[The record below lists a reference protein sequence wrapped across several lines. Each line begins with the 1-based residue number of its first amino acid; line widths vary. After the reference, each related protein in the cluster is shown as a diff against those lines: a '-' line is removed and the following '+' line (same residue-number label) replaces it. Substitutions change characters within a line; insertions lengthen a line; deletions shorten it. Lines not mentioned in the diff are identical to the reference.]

1 MRTRSVVGAAAF
13 YVALTLVLTYP
24 FSTHLATHVLSLGT
38 DMDLAIWTIG
48 WDVHALTH
56 HPWAIFDAN
65 IFFPFHNTLA
75 YSENLIGSALLAAPV
90 IWLTGNAILGMNL
103 VVLFSV
109 AASAFG
115 AFLLARRLGVS
126 TAAALIAGIIAGF
139 APPRFFRMDQLPIST
154 VQWIPFTLLALH
166 MYFDTGRARYL
177 RIAIALYSFQAVT
190 SGHAAAMLTLA
201 IAMLL
206 VWKYLTGEPPA
217 VAQRLRDAGWVG
229 AGAMVPTLL
238 IYIPYKLAQSE
249 VGLKRIY
256 EEWWMATSSY
266 FSSPT
271 IVHKWLIARMP
282 DWPWLKGEPDAW
294 LFPGVLPLVLGL
306 VAVGMHATAA
316 VPADANRW
324 WRRLAVGLEFAAVAF
339 GVLAI
344 TVAITGG
351 VRWKAG
357 NTVLLTSHGATP
369 WIQLAVIVALRW
381 LLRTRAPLALA
392 PRWQRVSAWFS
403 VWRRSF
409 NTPDHLWLY
418 ASIFLMCFWLSLGPP
433 FDIWRFMYWMP
444 GLNFVRMPSRFTVLG
459 MLALGIV
466 AASGFD
472 RLMSARRSASRVVAA
487 ALCIA
492 GLIAE
497 FALIPMTSEPYAVDP
512 PAIDRWVGTQPQPM
526 ALLEMPLS
534 DSLGVPSRERWTTN
548 FMVHS
553 MAHWKPLFVG
563 FSGIQPPGYQDNYW
577 TMVRFPDAASVALAR
592 RLGITHVI
600 LHTSLVDPG
609 QRALVESQYL
619 QFANEVQ
626 LVHTEGEGRLYAIT
640 PRLVS
645 NLAGPRR

>member
-1 MRTRSVVGAAAF
+1 MRTRSVVGAAVF

-48 WDVHALTH
+48 WDVQALTH

-75 YSENLIGSALLAAPV
+75 YSENLIGSALLAAPI
-90 IWLTGNAILGMNL
+90 IWLTGNTILAMNV

-115 AFLLARRLGVS
+115 AFLLARYLRLS
-126 TAAALIAGIIAGF
+126 TGAALIAGTIAGF

-154 VQWIPFTLLALH
+154 VEWIPFTLLALH

-177 RIAIALYSFQAVT
+177 RIAIALYSLQAIT
-190 SGHAAAMLTLA
+190 SGHAAAMLTLT

-206 VWKYLTGEPPA
+206 VWKCLTGEPIA
-217 VAQRLRDAGWVG
+217 VVRRLRDAGWVG
-229 AGAMVPTLL
+229 AVAMVPTLL

-266 FSSPT
+266 FTSPT
-271 IVHKWLIARMP
+271 IVHQWLLAQMP
-282 DWPWLKGEPDAW
+282 DWRWLKGEPDAW
-294 LFPGVLPLVLGL
+294 LFPGVLPLVLGAL
-306 VAVGMHATAA
+306 ALWLHATAA
-316 VPADANRW
+316 APADAHRR
-324 WRRLAVGLEFAAVAF
+324 WRRIAVGLEVCSVAL
-339 GVLAI
+339 LALSI
-344 TVAITGG
+344 RVALTGG
-351 VRWKAG
+351 VRWRAG
-357 NTVLLTSHGATP
+357 NTVLFTSHGATP
-369 WIQLAVIVALRW
+369 WLQLVVMVALRF
-381 LLRTRAPLALA
+381 LLRARAPLAWA
-392 PRWQRVSAWFS
+392 PRAQRIAAWFA

-409 NTPDHLWLY
+409 NTLDHLWLY
-418 ASIFLMCFWLSLGPP
+418 ASIFLMCVWLSLGPP
-433 FDIWRFMYWMP
+433 FDIWRFIYWIP

-459 MLALGIV
+459 MLALGLM

-472 RLMSARRSASRVVAA
+472 RLMSARRASLSLGVAT
-487 ALCIA
+487 LCIA
-492 GLIAE
+492 GLVAE
-497 FALIPMTSEPYAVDP
+497 FAMLPMTSEPYDVTP
-512 PAIDRWVGTQPQPM
+512 PAIDQWVGTQPQPM

-534 DSLGVPSRERWTTN
+534 DSLGTPSRERWTTR

-577 TMVRFPDAASVALAR
+577 TMVKFPDAESLALAR

-609 QRALVESQYL
+609 QRAFVEGQYA
-619 QFANEVQ
+619 QFANDVQ
-626 LVHTEGEGRLYAIT
+626 LVHTEGEGRLYAIK
-640 PRLVS
+640 P
-645 NLAGPRR
+645 